1 LQDLE
6 ADMNVLTHILGRAGR
21 LLRGA
26 ALGATLTAA
35 CLGGLT
41 LSQSAAAAGKY
52 KIFLSMSY
60 VGNDWQTE
68 AANMIKAM
76 AATPALKDKVDL
88 EVQVAGTDAQKQIQQ
103 INSMVQAG
111 AKAIVIYPIS
121 PTALN
126 RAIKNACSKGVV
138 VVAYD
143 GEVTEP
149 CAHNVAIDQHQA
161 GRVTAEWLAKTL
173 NGKGNIVMITGVPG
187 TSVDR
192 ERTEAAKEVFAKYP
206 GIKIVAEGT
215 GMWSQATAKTE
226 LSKILATNSW
236 DKIDG
241 LWMQV
246 GCFTAA
252 SMQLDA
258 GVADDKIKPC
268 AGESSNGHRVQM
280 LPPGSV
286 KGEGAYRAI
295 GYRSISYGAPPY
307 SGAMALKL
315 AVQKLD
321 GKDFPA
327 RTTLKLPLV
336 ETAQSKLCKN
346 GTIDE
351 LRAGCTAFPP
361 DKVPPGWF
369 ADIYSEE
376 TREVGFNAALHGTP
390 D

>member
-1 LQDLE
+1 ME
-6 ADMNVLTHILGRAGR
+6 ALKHTIRLTGR
-21 LLRGA
+21 LVLGTAVLA
-26 ALGATLTAA
+26 ALTVSGNA
-35 CLGGLT
+35 
-41 LSQSAAAAGKY
+41 SAADKY
-52 KIFLSMSY
+52 KVFLSMSY

-68 AANMIKAM
+68 AANMVKAM
-76 AATPALKDKVDL
+76 AATPALRDKVDL

-138 VVAYD
+138 VAAYD

-149 CAHNVAIDQHQA
+149 CAHNVTIDQKQT
-161 GRVTAEWLAKTL
+161 GTVTAEWLAKTL

-192 ERTEAAKEVFAKYP
+192 ARTEAAKEVFAKHP

-252 SMQLDA
+252 SMQLEA
-258 GVADDKIKPC
+258 GIPDDKIKPC

-280 LPPGSV
+280 LPPGTV
-286 KGEGAYRAI
+286 KGEGAYRSI
-295 GYRSISYGAPPY
+295 GYRSISYGSPPY
-307 SGAMALKL
+307 SGALALKL
-315 AVQKLD
+315 AVGKLE

-327 RTTLKLPLV
+327 HVTLKLPLV
-336 ETAQSKLCKN
+336 LTSESKLCKT
-346 GTIDE
+346 GSIDE

-369 ADIYSEE
+369 ADIFSAE
-376 TREVGFNAALHGTP
+376 TSEVGFNAALSGKP